1 MDDDARVNEDST
13 GEKPRNINA
22 PANVHDNE
30 EVIVDPVEQGHSRD
44 FSTDKFWKVC
54 DAGLP
59 LEKSRIHTHIE
70 GRYITVFRQKGILSA
85 IDSIC
90 YHAGGPLTLGELQ
103 DIEELNGITA
113 VSCPWH
119 KFLVSITDGT
129 RIYQK
134 VTIVNGKPSVEGW
147 TVGKVVHRAH
157 KVVEDDR
164 GVYVVRFCPIIFVI
178 CTVAEMK
185 NIHSLLVEVYE

>member
-1 MDDDARVNEDST
+1 MDDDARLDQDST
-13 GEKPRNINA
+13 GKRRCNIIV
-22 PANVHDNE
+22 PAYVHDNE
-30 EVIVDPVEQGHSRD
+30 QAGVEAVEQRHSRD
-44 FSTDKFWKVC
+44 ISTDKFWKVC

-59 LEKSRIHTHIE
+59 LEKSRLHTHIE
-70 GRYITVFRQKGILSA
+70 GRYITIFRQKGILSA

-90 YHAGGPLTLGELQ
+90 YHAGGPLTLGDLQ
-103 DIEELNGITA
+103 DIEELSGITA

-134 VTIVNGKPSVEGW
+134 VTIVDGKPSVEGW

-157 KVVEDDR
+157 KVVEDGR
-164 GVYVVRFCPIIFVI
+164 GVYVVRFGKINMYSFDY
-178 CTVAEMK
+178 
-185 NIHSLLVEVYE
+185 N